1 MGIIVNDVITLNNG
15 TKIQGAYISFS
26 GKHIHM
32 IPRDSFV
39 PPSRPNPFNTKWVIT
54 GTGYNVWLSKE
65 EANAGKPPAGYFPC
79 NIQASDTDV
88 ATKPIHQI
96 CYEYLK
102 TIYKNTTDC

>member
-1 MGIIVNDVITLNNG
+1 MGIIVHDVITLKNG
-15 TKIQGAYISFS
+15 KKLTDAYLSFS

-54 GTGYNVWLSKE
+54 GTGYGVWLNKG
-65 EANAGKPPAGYFPC
+65 EALDGNPPISYFPC
-79 NIQASDTDV
+79 NLPVSDTDA